1 MATEVN
7 GQPAGA
13 APVADDRETA
23 RRRRPLLIAAGLYV
37 VATGVAAAVAGEI
50 LLSRDVV
57 FAWLMGGLLIL
68 SLNNPARW
76 VRGLVVDWLPFILF
90 LFAYDYARS
99 IADTTGFTPHLS
111 PQLHVE
117 KLLFGFPYPTVWLQS
132 HLYHPPAAAWYDY
145 GVWGV
150 YLTHFFGTLTVA
162 ALTWRFAYPL
172 FKRWRTLVI
181 WLSSLGFVTYVLYPA
196 VPPWLA
202 SRTGQIPHIEPIGD
216 REELGRS
223 GRGRAVAA
231 LGVPADDDAPLLAQ
245 GLALAHPVRALHAR
259 DGVHAGVHRRALRRR
274 HPGGMGVRA
283 GRLLRR
289 EPVVALARGAC
300 SHA

>member
-37 VATGVAAAVAGEI
+37 VATGVAVAVAGEI

-99 IADTTGFTPHLS
+99 IADTTGIGTHYH
-111 PQLHVE
+111 PQIDDDR
-117 KLLFGFPYPTVWLQS
+117 LLFGPPIPTILLQT
-132 HLYHPPAAAWYDY
+132 HFYHPPHAA
-145 GVWGV
+145 V
-150 YLTHFFGTLTVA
+150 Y
-162 ALTWRFAYPL
+162 Y
-172 FKRWRTLVI
+172 
-181 WLSSLGFVTYVLYPA
+181 Y
-196 VPPWLA
+196 
-202 SRTGQIPHIEPIGD
+202 
-216 REELGRS
+216 
-223 GRGRAVAA
+223 
-231 LGVPADDDAPLLAQ
+231 
-245 GLALAHPVRALHAR
+245 
-259 DGVHAGVHRRALRRR
+259 
-274 HPGGMGVRA
+274 
-283 GRLLRR
+283 
-289 EPVVALARGAC
+289 
-300 SHA
+300 